1 MKVVAFVP
9 IKLNSE
15 RVPQKN
21 IRSFS
26 GGKPLIRYILD
37 TLNSVDNIDERY
49 VYCSSPSIAQ
59 YQPKGFEVKIRSPHL
74 DLSSTPFNEVLR
86 SFALDIPADV
96 YVLTH
101 ATAPF
106 IRKET
111 IEKAVEMV
119 RSGAYDSAITVQRQ
133 QEFVWI
139 DGEPANYSID
149 DIPRTQD
156 LKPFYTETC
165 GLFVYTRE
173 QIVEHNR
180 RIGPRTY
187 LLEIDKIEAVDINE
201 EEDFLIADSIHAF
214 LQKRGDLSIRQR
226 P

>member
-21 IRSFS
+21 IRPFT
-26 GGKPLIRYILD
+26 GGQPLIRYILD
-37 TLNSVDNIDERY
+37 TLNTVGNIDERY
-49 VYCSSPSIAQ
+49 VYCSSPSISQ
-59 YQPKGFEVKIRSPHL
+59 YLPSGIEVKIRSPHL
-74 DLSSTPFNEVLR
+74 DLSTTPFNEVLR
-86 SFALDIPADV
+86 SFALDVPADV

-111 IEKAVEMV
+111 IAQAVEKV
-119 RSGAYDSAITVQRQ
+119 SSGAYDSAITVQRQ

-139 DGEPANYSID
+139 DGNPANYSID

-165 GLFVYTRE
+165 GLFVYTRK

-214 LQKRGDLSIRQR
+214 LQKRVDLI
-226 P
+226 